1 MLNCAQRSIEAL
13 LPVTFIFSRIYSDER
28 TRLFV
33 ISWPL
38 NIFGRRRHDLLTFG
52 QSQIANRYEKNRRRI
67 LNRTLDIE
75 YGLCTTLC
83 QEVALTQDERYFA
96 VVNTVVPYYLILWKN
111 FNTWK
116 IHRSS
121 LLWYELISY
130 IFESEWKEN
139 IMKKI
144 CWKRVMDRDYLITMI
159 SFYKW

>member
-96 VVNTVVPYYLILWKN
+96 AVNTVVPYYLILWKN

-130 IFESEWKEN
+130 IWER
-139 IMKKI
+139 MKREYYEEDMLEEGNGPWLSHNNDI
-144 CWKRVMDRDYLITMI
+144 VL
-159 SFYKW
+159 